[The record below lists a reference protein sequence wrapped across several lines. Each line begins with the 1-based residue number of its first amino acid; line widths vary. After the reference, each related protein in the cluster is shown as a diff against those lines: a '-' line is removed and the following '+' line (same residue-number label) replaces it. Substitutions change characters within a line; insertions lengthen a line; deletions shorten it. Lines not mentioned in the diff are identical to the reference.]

1 MPSRGLPRALL
12 IGAGVI
18 PAMLMAVT
26 ACRQSGEKA
35 ANDFDPSEFVN
46 SQAKLDAPYIV
57 TDYDVVDAMLAMA
70 AVRPGDFVVDLGSGD
85 GRILIAAA
93 RSHGARG
100 LGVDID
106 PERIRE
112 AEANARAARVN
123 DRVQFRRQDLFETP
137 LREADVVTLYLTQD
151 VNLRLRPRLLSEL
164 RPGARIVSHDYNLGD
179 WRPDQRQR
187 IGSDNIYLW
196 VVPARLAGRWTLT
209 YEGGNATLDLQQS
222 FQRLGGRVVDGGRVE
237 QGQVTGDLVRFIAN
251 LGDGRRVFEG
261 RVVGNRIEPRQPGQG
276 WQAVRAG

>member
-1 MPSRGLPRALL
+1 MPSRCLPRAFL
-12 IGAGVI
+12 IGAGVA
-18 PAMLMAVT
+18 PALLMAVT
-26 ACRQSGEKA
+26 ACRPSGQEA
-35 ANDFDPSEFVN
+35 ANDFDPAEFVN

-57 TDYDVVDAMLAMA
+57 TDYDVVDAMLALA

-112 AEANARAARVN
+112 AEANARAARVT
-123 DRVQFRRQDLFETP
+123 DRVQFRRQDLFQTP

-164 RPGARIVSHDYNLGD
+164 RPGARVVSHDYNMGD

-209 YEGGNATLDLQQS
+209 HEGGNATLDLRQS
-222 FQRLGGRVVDGGRVE
+222 YQRLDGRVANGGRVE
-237 QGQVTGDLVRFIAN
+237 QGQVTGDLVRFIAD
-251 LGDGRRVFEG
+251 LGEGRRVFEG

-276 WQAVRAG
+276 WRAVRAG